1 MKMAADHHGHAA
13 HHNKH

>member
-1 MKMAADHHGHAA
+1 MVADKHKHAA